1 MSPPRIDARFA
12 IGDDVAVQ
20 RRRLL
25 PVLAVVLLAS
35 SSVVLSGCS
44 NFFTGTTQLT
54 ASYDATAST
63 SSAYSVNVTAS
74 SGKGLGFCISS
85 INYQWSDEATEHQGW
100 ASAGLPQCLMS
111 VQRVLKVPTRA
122 GGGTLRVHVVAL
134 DSVPLWPDR
143 DDTWSAPIV
152 IPAAASATPGS
163 TTTTPLAAVL
173 FARQSPTYSGGTI
186 IDARQSTGTAP
197 LSYSW
202 SAGCNDTTG
211 LNVGTAR
218 VISGF
223 PRTCTVQVT
232 DGTGATASASVALT
246 VDADITRNGGI
257 SFPSGTQAEIASAT
271 KFGVPFSLESELAC
285 VALDGGTAFRTF
297 VAIGTGAAGSLTGRV
312 SLTALTP
319 GIHRISAALFTD
331 PLNANGPWNDAKCA
345 SITSPATT
353 AGYIQTVS
361 ALYSVA
367 ADGSVSARRGGRAT
381 TAFIAPSSLRFVST
395 KTITEGTV
403 DKLGAIGGAT
413 ASGTFSWATPK
424 ASKGIKRPAGAGD
437 LAKGTYV
444 MRSISMSPGTK
455 TGASTLL
462 LGTGKV
468 LLRGVSGTLACGTI
482 SGTFGS
488 STLMLAGGTGTA
500 RTLAG
505 VVTGKPMGY
514 VFPKPPKKPTKKPS
528 NKSKPVKVKPVK
540 AAGTATLQTSAKAT
554 ALPSACQA
562 LVQYLPQ

>member
-1 MSPPRIDARFA
+1 M
-12 IGDDVAVQ
+12 Q

-25 PVLAVVLLAS
+25 LVLAVVLLAS

-74 SGKGLGFCISS
+74 SGKGMGFCISS
-85 INYQWSDEATEHQGW
+85 INYQWSDEATERQGW
-100 ASAGLPQCLMS
+100 ASAGLPQCLTS
-111 VQRVLKVPTRA
+111 VQRVLKIPTRA
-122 GGGTLRVHVVAL
+122 GGGTLRVHVVAF

-152 IPAAASATPGS
+152 IPAALATPGS
-163 TTTTPLAAVL
+163 TTTTTLAAVL

-202 SAGCNDTTG
+202 STGCNDTVG
-211 LNVGTAR
+211 LDVGTAR

-246 VDADITRNGGI
+246 MDPDIVRNGSI
-257 SFPSGTQAEIASAT
+257 SFPSGTQAEIASVT
-271 KFGVPFSLESELAC
+271 KIGVPFNLESELAC

-297 VAIGTGAAGSLTGRV
+297 VSIGTGAAGSLTGRV
-312 SLTALTP
+312 PLTALTP
-319 GIHRISAALFTD
+319 GVHRISAALFTD

-345 SITSPATT
+345 TITSPATT
-353 AGYIQTVS
+353 AGYMQTVS
-361 ALYSVA
+361 ALYNVA
-367 ADGSVSARRGGRAT
+367 ADGSVSAARRGGRT
-381 TAFIAPSSLRFVST
+381 TTGFVAPSSLRFVSK
-395 KTITEGTV
+395 KTITEGTF
-403 DKLGAIGGAT
+403 DKLGAIVGAT
-413 ASGTFSWATPK
+413 ASGTFSWGTPK
-424 ASKGIKRPAGAGD
+424 ASKGVKRPAGAAN
-437 LAKGTYV
+437 LAKGTYA
-444 MRSISMSPGTK
+444 MRSISMSPGPK

-462 LGTGKV
+462 LGTGTV
-468 LLRGVSGTLACGTI
+468 LLRGASGTLACGTI

-488 STLMLAGGTGTA
+488 STLTLAGGSGA
-500 RTLAG
+500 AGTLAG
-505 VVTGKPMGY
+505 VVTGKPIGY

-528 NKSKPVKVKPVK
+528 NKPKPKPAKLKPVK
-540 AAGTATLQTSAKAT
+540 AAGTATLQTAAKAT

-562 LVQYLPQ
+562 LVQYLP

>member
-1 MSPPRIDARFA
+1 M
-12 IGDDVAVQ
+12 GDDVAVQ

-35 SSVVLSGCS
+35 ASIVLSGCS

-74 SGKGLGFCISS
+74 SGKGMGMGFCISS

-111 VQRVLKVPTRA
+111 VQRVLKIPTRA
-122 GGGTLRVHVVAL
+122 GGGTLRVHAVAF

-152 IPAAASATPGS
+152 IPAAAAAASGS

-173 FARQSPTYSGGTI
+173 FARQSPAGTDAAHVAAGTVL
-186 IDARQSTGTAP
+186 DARQSTGTGTLA
-197 LSYSW
+197 YAW
-202 SAGCNDTTG
+202 STGCNDTSGLTTG
-211 LNVGTAR
+211 LAR
-218 VISGF
+218 VPSGF
-223 PRTCTVQVT
+223 SGTCTVTVT
-232 DGTGATASASVALT
+232 DSTGASTSASSTIASASLQ
-246 VDADITRNGGI
+246 NGYI
-257 SFPSGTQAEIASAT
+257 SFPSGTSAAIYAPVRT
-271 KFGVPFSLESELAC
+271 GWWVDHACIDFSGGSRYSKYAD
-285 VALDGGTAFRTF
+285 VSTPDNGAGGTGGPY
-297 VAIGTGAAGSLTGRV
+297 GTV
-312 SLTALTP
+312 QLTALTP
-319 GIHRISAALFTD
+319 GLHRISVVLFTGSVYTDQDCAALTNPTAD
-331 PLNANGPWNDAKCA
+331 PE
-345 SITSPATT
+345 
-353 AGYIQTVS
+353 YRQTLT

-367 ADGSVSARRGGRAT
+367 TDGSVSARRGGRAT

-462 LGTGKV
+462 LGTGTV

-488 STLMLAGGTGTA
+488 STLTLAGGTGTA

-514 VFPKPPKKPTKKPS
+514 VFPKSPKKPTKKPS